1 MSGDLEIMNPS
12 VSTFDSVAG
21 APGAVWVMGVGD
33 AGGDNGVDAWW

>member
-21 APGAVWVMGVGD
+21 APGARPGGRMGD
-33 AGGDNGVDAWW
+33 GGDDGVDAWC